1 MAVIAPLEKM
11 PTPVCPVTVATE
23 MPPVPVLLS
32 IRTPPEGE
40 EIFPVAVIAPEE
52 IIVTEPTEMSALTEI
67 DAVGPAVLRVSK
79 YADVE
84 VIGLV
89 IEIELLACN

>member
-1 MAVIAPLEKM
+1 MAVIAPREEM
-11 PTPVCPVTVATE
+11 PRAVCPVTVATE
-23 MPPVPVLLS
+23 MLPVPDPTILTS
-32 IRTPPEGE
+32 PKGE

>member
-1 MAVIAPLEKM
+1 MAAIAPLEKM
-11 PTPVCPVTVATE
+11 LTPVCPVTVATE
-23 MPPVPVLLS
+23 MSPVPDPS
-32 IRTPPEGE
+32 ILTSPKRE

-52 IIVTEPTEMSALTEI
+52 VIDTEPTEMSALTEI